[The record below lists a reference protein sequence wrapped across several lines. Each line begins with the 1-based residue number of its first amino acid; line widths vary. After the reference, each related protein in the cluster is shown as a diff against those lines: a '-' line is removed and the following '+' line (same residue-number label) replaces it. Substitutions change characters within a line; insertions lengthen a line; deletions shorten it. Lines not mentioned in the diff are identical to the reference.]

1 MASPR
6 EIRRRIRS
14 VRNMSQITRAM
25 EMVSASKLRR
35 AQERVQ
41 ASRPYSDRLRSVI
54 ADLASLQLDA
64 EQLQQFP
71 LLAARPVQR
80 TALILVTPDRGLT
93 GALNGNI
100 LRRGARYIREEAG
113 APVQSIAVGKRGR
126 DFLLRTGQEVA
137 AEFIG
142 LGDRP
147 TLDEIRPIAQ
157 VAMQDYFDEK
167 IDAVHVVFPRFV
179 NTMTQRPEAIQVLP
193 IERPEASAA
202 DRVDYIFEPN
212 PAAVLQALLPRYIEV
227 QLYQAI
233 LESIASEHS
242 ARMVAM
248 RNATDNAKEL
258 VDDLSLSYN
267 NARQAQ
273 ITNEVAEIAAGANA
287 FRV

>member
-25 EMVSASKLRR
+25 EMVSAAKLRR

-41 ASRPYSDRLRSVI
+41 ASRPYSDRLRGVI

-64 EQLQQFP
+64 EQLKEFP

-80 TALILVTPDRGLT
+80 TALIMVTPDRGLT

-100 LRRGARYIREEAG
+100 MRRGARYIREEAG
-113 APVQSIAVGKRGR
+113 VPVQSIAVGKRGR
-126 DFLLRTGQEVA
+126 DFLLRTRQEVV

-179 NTMTQRPEAIQVLP
+179 NTMTQRPEAMQILP
-193 IERPEASAA
+193 IERPEATE
-202 DRVDYIFEPN
+202 DDKIDYIFEPS
-212 PAAVLQALLPRYIEV
+212 PRAVLEALLPRYVEI

-273 ITNEVAEIAAGANA
+273 ITNEVAEISAGANA

>member
-1 MASPR
+1 
-6 EIRRRIRS
+6 
-14 VRNMSQITRAM
+14 MSQITRAM
-25 EMVSASKLRR
+25 EMVSAAKLRR

-41 ASRPYSDRLRSVI
+41 ASRPYSDRLRGVI

-64 EQLQQFP
+64 EQLKEFP

-80 TALILVTPDRGLT
+80 TALIMVTPDRGLT

-100 LRRGARYIREEAG
+100 MRRGARYIREEAG
-113 APVQSIAVGKRGR
+113 VPVQSIAVGKRGR
-126 DFLLRTGQEVA
+126 DFLLRTRQEVV

-147 TLDEIRPIAQ
+147 ALDEIRPIAQ

-167 IDAVHVVFPRFV
+167 VDAVHVVFPRFV
-179 NTMTQRPEAIQVLP
+179 NTMTQRPEAMQILP
-193 IERPEASAA
+193 IERPEAEQNAN
-202 DRVDYIFEPN
+202 DRVDYIFEPS
-212 PAAVLQALLPRYIEV
+212 PQAVLEALLPRYVEI

-273 ITNEVAEIAAGANA
+273 ITNEVAEISAGANA